1 MKHLKKFFESIDFTK
16 EEILENFIFISDRFG
31 EPSVSITNY
40 GNSKKWSISWDI
52 KLDLSVLQEASE
64 LIKRLKDL
72 VEDIDDV
79 LSAADRLVEFNIN
92 MSLSDKLTIEL
103 VPKDTGDDNFKF
115 IKGYES
121 RALYVR
127 INEVERFFNSKGI
140 RIEKWDNESS
150 YDELNQINNLEIT
163 LSKRDMESM
172 NQFYWLIMAE
182 LNLIDDRDYQ
192 VRVEGGRKMVIYPD
206 DEKAFIEVTTN

>member
-1 MKHLKKFFESIDFTK
+1 MLKKNYTK
-16 EEILENFIFISDRFG
+16 EEILENFLYITDKFG
-31 EPSVSITNY
+31 DPDIHSSSY
-40 GNSKKWSISWDI
+40 GKSKKWIISWNI
-52 KLDLSVLQEASE
+52 RLNLSVMQEAE
-64 LIKRLKDL
+64 QLISKLKDL
-72 VEDIDDV
+72 TEDIDDV
-79 LSAADRLVEFNIN
+79 LSAGDRLEDFNIN